1 MSKNLYRR
9 SNLNNEYSTKQFN
22 VVKKQIILA
31 TLQLAY
37 RVISVI
43 QSNKLVSR
51 YNFTRVFSDA
61 FFIFVFQRHNTKLNN
76 IIHWLFKVLY
86 RLCFLLLNTTIIRYR
101 EHFTK
106 VLNFIEENNKK
117 GEGKNKRNTGV
128 QRYDKK
134 NVIKL
139 LGNGKITATANNK
152 IFSAKSSIPNA
163 EKIKKL
169 PHVFWHLIFK
179 NVFVNIFVN
188 SLIHKGK
195 KEKVELLLFTLL
207 CTLKD
212 KTKKQPIFF
221 ISSVFQMLQ
230 PVVDTFNISRSG
242 KPYPVPKVVKNS
254 RRLSFLV
261 RIMKAIVDKH
271 KKKVC
276 FNLRFVSEFVIASTQ
291 NGPLYS
297 KILEMHR
304 FSFDNR
310 INMRFIRK
318 FRRKRR
324 VFV

>member
-9 SNLNNEYSTKQFN
+9 SNLNNEYNTKQFN
-22 VVKKQIILA
+22 IIKKQVTL
-31 TLQLAY
+31 TNLQLACH
-37 RVISVI
+37 VISAVH
-43 QSNKLVSR
+43 NTKLALR
-51 YNFTRVFSDA
+51 YNFTRVFFDA
-61 FFIFVFQRHNTKLNN
+61 FFIFLFQKHNTNT
-76 IIHWLFKVLY
+76 IHWLFKVLY
-86 RLCFLLLNTTIIRYR
+86 RFCFLLLNITIIRHK
-101 EHFTK
+101 EHFIK
-106 VLNFIEENNKK
+106 VLNFINDNNKK
-117 GEGKNKRNTGV
+117 EESKNKRNTGV
-128 QRYDKK
+128 QRYSKK
-134 NVIKL
+134 NVVKL
-139 LGNGKITATANNK
+139 LGNGKIIATVNNK
-152 IFSAKSSIPNA
+152 ISSAKSSILNA
-163 EKIKKL
+163 KKVKKF

-179 NVFVNIFVN
+179 NIFLNIFIN

-207 CTLKD
+207 CTLKT
-212 KTKKQPIFF
+212 KTKKQPVFF
-221 ISSVFQMLQ
+221 INSVFQMLQ

-271 KKKVC
+271 KKRVC

-291 NGPLYS
+291 NGSLYS

-310 INMRFIRK
+310 INMRFTRK
-318 FRRKRR
+318 FKRKRK